1 MATAGVG
8 GCQEQN
14 SQPPPL
20 GCLAP
25 PSQALVILRIF
36 SASPTLVPLGQSP
49 GRAEI
54 FLDPGHQA
62 WDLPQEPR
70 VHLKMLCVM
79 ETFKCA
85 LQLRIHSGPRAIPR
99 FTVTCFSFSIILTL
113 SHLHLKFLC
122 VFWWLRSS
130 LLFNSDNI
138 LLSSCTSHYFFV
150 LFA

>member
-14 SQPPPL
+14 FQPPPL

-62 WDLPQEPR
+62 WDQPQEPR
-70 VHLKMLCVM
+70 GHLKMLCVM
-79 ETFKCA
+79 ETFKHA
-85 LQLRIHSGPRAIPR
+85 LQLGMHSDLRAIPR
-99 FTVTCFSFSIILTL
+99 ATVTQATL
-113 SHLHLKFLC
+113 C
-122 VFWWLRSS
+122 PRP
-130 LLFNSDNI
+130 
-138 LLSSCTSHYFFV
+138 
-150 LFA
+150 